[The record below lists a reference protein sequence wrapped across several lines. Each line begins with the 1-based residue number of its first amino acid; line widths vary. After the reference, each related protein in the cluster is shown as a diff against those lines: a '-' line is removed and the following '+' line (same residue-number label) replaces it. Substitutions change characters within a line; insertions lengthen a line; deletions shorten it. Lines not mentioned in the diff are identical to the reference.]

1 MPQRYM
7 LSDITTVAL
16 ERSLSGAY
24 ARQLAIAD
32 NVANIETPGYQAK
45 EVSFEQNLRAAIEAE
60 RSDRFGKLRA
70 GEAHPMHSAGGTV
83 GVSPV
88 GIRRT
93 HVTHCLGVG
102 ARVGTRRAPIEAV
115 QPRVGPKNAP
125 ARHDGNTVNLE
136 AEMVAM
142 SKNSLHYKM
151 LARLLA
157 KKLRMMRRAING
169 GSSE

>member
-32 NVANIETPGYQAK
+32 NLANIETPGYQAK
-45 EVSFEQNLRAAIEAE
+45 EVSFEQSLRAAIRAE
-60 RSDRFGKLRA
+60 RSASG
-70 GEAHPMHSAGGTV
+70 MGTPTPAQRV
-83 GVSPV
+83 PD
-88 GIRRT
+88 
-93 HVTHCLGVG
+93 CLGVG
-102 ARVGTRRAPIEAV
+102 ARRRSIEAV

-125 ARHDGNTVNLE
+125 ARPDGNSVNLE

>member
-7 LSDITTVAL
+7 LSDITTAAL

-32 NVANIETPGYQAK
+32 NLANIETPGYQAK
-45 EVSFEQNLRAAIEAE
+45 DVRFEQSLQAAVEAE
-60 RSDRFGKLRA
+60 
-70 GEAHPMHSAGGTV
+70 HSAGGR
-83 GVSPV
+83 
-88 GIRRT
+88 RRT
-93 HVTHCLGVG
+93 HVTHSAGVG
-102 ARVGTRRAPIEAV
+102 ARVGTRGGLIEAV
-115 QPRVGPKNAP
+115 QPRVGPKNAA

>member
-1 MPQRYM
+1 MPQHHM
-7 LSDITTVAL
+7 LSDITTAAL
-16 ERSLSGAY
+16 ERGLSGAY

-32 NVANIETPGYQAK
+32 NLANIETPGYQAK
-45 EVSFEQNLRAAIEAE
+45 EVRFEQSLRAAIEAE
-60 RSDRFGKLRA
+60 RST
-70 GEAHPMHSAGGTV
+70 GGTT

-88 GIRRT
+88 GIART
-93 HVTHCLGVG
+93 HVPHSE
-102 ARVGTRRAPIEAV
+102 AAGTRRGLIEAV
-115 QPRVGPKNAP
+115 QPRVGPKNAA

-169 GSSE
+169 GSGE